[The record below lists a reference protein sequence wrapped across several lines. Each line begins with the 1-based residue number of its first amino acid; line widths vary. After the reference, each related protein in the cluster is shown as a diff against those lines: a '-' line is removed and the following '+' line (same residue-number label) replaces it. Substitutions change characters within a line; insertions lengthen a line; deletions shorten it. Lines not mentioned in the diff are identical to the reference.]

1 MFPQNPRCEYFHN
14 PVGLEERFPRLS
26 WTLSS
31 DKRNEKQ
38 SVYQILC
45 ASSEE
50 ILNEGKGDL
59 WNSGK
64 VESDES
70 IHIGYEGDELQ
81 SRQRVWWKV
90 QVWDGNGEKSDWS
103 DVSYW
108 EMGLLESEDW
118 KAKWIGSDLRGG
130 KWASIPCPFLR
141 KDFTLKKPIA
151 KARLYVTALG
161 LVEVHLNGKRVGD
174 TLFSPGWTDYRKRV
188 QYDVYDVSD
197 LITEGDNCVGSILG
211 DGWYCG
217 FLGSEGRQQY
227 GDQPQMLLQLEVEHG
242 DGSREIIAS
251 DEQWSFAFGP
261 IVASDFLKGE
271 DYDARLELSGW
282 NLPGFSETDWRA
294 VKLFADPG
302 LKLVARCG
310 PPVRKIEELR
320 PKEISSVVIQGIAVN
335 QHTLFDLG
343 QNMVGFVRLKI
354 KGEAGLTVRLRHSE
368 ILDEKGAPY
377 YENLRSADSIDS
389 YTLKGTGEF
398 EVFEPHFTF
407 HGFRYVEL
415 IGYDG
420 EVDEETITGIVVHS
434 DTPQTGTF
442 ECSDELVN
450 QLQSNIDW
458 GQRGNFLEVPTDCP
472 QRDERLGWTGDAQVF
487 IRTASFNRD
496 VASFFTKW
504 QQDMADGQT
513 DSGAIARIAP
523 SVFIDHRENGGP
535 AWADAV
541 IICPWIVYRCY
552 GDKRLLE
559 RHYDSMRGFIAYLE
573 NNSKDY
579 IHAYEGSLWQG
590 FGDWLSINAETPKD
604 FLGTAFFAY
613 STSLMVKVARIL
625 GKKEDEK
632 TLSSLREKIGEAFQK
647 KYVSADGKVASGTQ
661 TACVLSLHFD
671 LAKEKDR
678 PAILGAL
685 VADIEKRGMQLS
697 TGFVGCSYLPYAL
710 SNEGRLDVA
719 YALLQQTKWPS
730 WLYAVTQGATTIWE
744 RWDGWTHDKGFQNIG
759 MNSFN
764 HYAYGSVGEWLYSV
778 VAGLDIDPECPG
790 YKKIV
795 IRPQPGNVMTYA
807 RAEYLSIRGP
817 IKVSW
822 KVEDGLFSVELLIP
836 ANTEAE
842 VWLPTDDA
850 SSIKENG
857 EKIESSDGCIRIG
870 SGSYSFQST
879 YSV

>member
-1 MFPQNPRCEYFHN
+1 M
-14 PVGLEERFPRLS
+14 S
-26 WTLSS
+26 WILSS
-31 DKRNEKQ
+31 ERKDEKQ
-38 SVYQILC
+38 SAYQILC

-50 ILNEGKGDL
+50 ILYEDRGDL
-59 WNSGK
+59 WDSGK

-70 IHIGYEGDELQ
+70 IHISYEGGGLR

-90 QVWDGNGEKSDWS
+90 QVWDGDGEKSDWS

-108 EMGLLESEDW
+108 EMGLLDSADW
-118 KAKWIGSDLRGG
+118 KAQWIGSDLRGG
-130 KWASIPCPFLR
+130 KWTTIPCPFLR
-141 KDFTLKKPIA
+141 REFALKSPVA

-197 LITEGDNCVGSILG
+197 LIREGDNCVGSILG

-217 FLGSEGRQQY
+217 FLGNGGRQHY
-227 GDQPQMLLQLEVEHG
+227 GDQPRMLLQLEVEYE
-242 DGSREIIAS
+242 DGNQELITS
-251 DEQWSFAFGP
+251 DEQWAFAFGP
-261 IVASDFLKGE
+261 ILESDFLKGE
-271 DYDARLELSGW
+271 SYDARLEFPGW
-282 NLPGFSETDWRA
+282 DSAGFSEIDWRP
-294 VKLFADPG
+294 VKLFADQG
-302 LKLVARCG
+302 LKRVARRG
-310 PPVRKIEELR
+310 PPVTKMEELK
-320 PKEISSVVIQGIAVN
+320 PKEISAVVIEGVVVKK
-335 QHTLFDLG
+335 HKLFDLG

-354 KGEAGLTVRLRHSE
+354 KGEAGLTVQLRHSE

-377 YENLRSADSIDS
+377 YDNLRSADSIDS
-389 YTLKGTGEF
+389 YTLKGTGEI

-415 IGYDG
+415 IGFDG
-420 EVDEETITGIVVHS
+420 EVDEETITGVVVHS

-442 ECSDELVN
+442 ECSNELVN
-450 QLQSNIDW
+450 QLQKNIDW

-513 DSGAIARIAP
+513 ESGGIPRLAP
-523 SVFIDHRENGGP
+523 SVHIDKRESGGP

-541 IICPWIVYRCY
+541 VICPWNLYLCY
-552 GDKRLLE
+552 GDTRLLE
-559 RHYDSMRGFIAYLE
+559 RHYDSMRGFITYLE
-573 NNSKDY
+573 NSSREY
-579 IHAYEGSLWQG
+579 IYAYEGSGWQG
-590 FGDWLSINAETPKD
+590 FGDWLSIEADTPKD
-604 FLGTAFFAY
+604 LLGTAFFAY
-613 STSLMVKVARIL
+613 STSLMGKIAKVL
-625 GKKEDEK
+625 GRKEDEEY
-632 TLSSLREKIGEAFQK
+632 LSNLWGKIGEAFQK
-647 KYVSADGKVASGTQ
+647 KYVSDEGQVASGTQ
-661 TACVLSLHFD
+661 TACVLALHFD

-678 PAILGAL
+678 PAILDAL

-744 RWDGWTHDKGFQNIG
+744 RWDGWTHDKGFQNFE

-764 HYAYGSVGEWLYSV
+764 HYAYGSIGEWLYSV
-778 VAGLDIDPECPG
+778 VAGLNVDPECPG
-790 YKKIV
+790 YKKII
-795 IRPQPGNVMTYA
+795 IRPQPGKVMTYA
-807 RAEYLSIRGP
+807 KADYLSVRGL

-822 KVEDGLFSVELLIP
+822 VVKDGLFLLDVSIP

-842 VWLPTDDA
+842 VWLPTDDVK
-850 SSIKENG
+850 SIREGGKE
-857 EKIESSDGCIRIG
+857 IENADGCVRIG

-879 YSV
+879 YLV